1 MISSF
6 TSGQPSLE
14 VEQTPFVPGLDQLVN
29 QSGGGSEAY
38 GQSTLACSKAE
49 TEGDMGLAG
58 AAVADDDDVVA
69 ALDILASCQLQN

>member
-6 TSGQPSLE
+6 TRASLLWRLSRRRSSLASISSW
-14 VEQTPFVPGLDQLVN
+14 TRAA
-29 QSGGGSEAY
+29 GGSEAY

-49 TEGDMGLAG
+49 TEGDMSLAG

-69 ALDILASCQLQN
+69 ALVESQEVV